1 MRGIEEREESQSI
14 NPYNIFINIIEENF
28 PKMKK
33 DMPIKVQE
41 TTEQKV
47 YQIIKE
53 SPHIT

>member
-14 NPYNIFINIIEENF
+14 NPYNIFINIIEEKF

-41 TTEQKV
+41 TT
-47 YQIIKE
+47 
-53 SPHIT
+53 